1 MKDINIYL
9 YESLENERIDEGFKD
24 FIRKFAITAA
34 VATSCLAA
42 SAKPPQHIDNV
53 KLNKQIVNTEKDLV
67 KFGYTENTEDIQ
79 LIIQSGKKQAVT
91 QALAMEKFR
100 QKTLYKNINARII
113 KTGFYDNT
121 ETGEYV
127 VVLYYVLQ

>member
-24 FIRKFAITAA
+24 FIRKFALTTTIAA
-34 VATSCLAA
+34 SCLSAA
-42 SAKPPQHIDNV
+42 AKPPQHIDNV

-100 QKTLYKNINARII
+100 QKTLHKNIKARII
-113 KTGFYDNT
+113 KTGFYDNN